1 MHDKG
6 TAAQMQPAQPAAISP
21 EQQQYDQYLSGQKPS
36 QQGWVTKLK
45 KLLD

>member
-1 MHDKG
+1 LHDKG
-6 TAAQMQPAQPAAISP
+6 ASQLPAAQPAGISA